1 MVFYCHTC
9 ADVTSVREV
18 ETTELLKKVRK
29 IEIRSRG
36 LTRQIFAGEYHSAFR
51 GRGMAFS
58 EVREYQ
64 FGDDIRNI
72 DWNVTA
78 RFGHPYVKVFEEER
92 ELTVM
97 LLVDVSRSG
106 DFGTVAST
114 KREMMT
120 EIAAVLAYSVIANN
134 DKVGLMLFSDRVE
147 KYIPPKKGRG
157 HMLRIIREMLG
168 YEPSGSATSLSEPLR
183 YLTNIIRKRC
193 TAFILSD
200 FLAPPFTDALRIAS
214 GKHDVVALRIS
225 DRREKEMP
233 DVGFIKVLNP
243 ETGREQWIDTSSSAV
258 RKDYAAQ
265 WKRHDEAVASA
276 FVSCGVD
283 MASISTGED
292 YIKPLISLFKH
303 RYEYEKGFH
312 FNSGF
317 PYIGTTPVSPADK
330 GYLEA

>member
-1 MVFYCHTC
+1 M
-9 ADVTSVREV
+9 

-64 FGDDIRNI
+64 FGDDIRSI

-78 RFGHPYVKVFEEER
+78 RFGHPYVKIFEEER

-106 DFGTVAST
+106 DFGTVSGT
-114 KREMMT
+114 KREIMT

-134 DKVGLMLFSDRVE
+134 DKVGLMLFSDKVE
-147 KYIPPKKGRG
+147 KYIPPKKGRA
-157 HMLRIIREMLG
+157 HMLRIVREMLSF
-168 YEPSGSATSLSEPLR
+168 EPQSSGTSLSEPLR
-183 YLTNIIRKRC
+183 FLTNVIRKRC

-200 FLAPPFTDALRIAS
+200 FMAPPFVEALRIAS
-214 GKHDVVALRIS
+214 GKHDLVALNIS
-225 DRREKEMP
+225 DRREKEIP
-233 DVGFIKVLNP
+233 DVGFIRVTDP
-243 ETGREQWIDTSSSAV
+243 ETGTEKWIDTSSART
-258 RKDYAAQ
+258 RKDYADQ
-265 WKRHDEAVASA
+265 WKLHDETVSSA

-283 MASISTGED
+283 AATVSTGDD

-303 RYEYEKGFH
+303 R
-312 FNSGF
+312 
-317 PYIGTTPVSPADK
+317 
-330 GYLEA
+330 

>member
-1 MVFYCHTC
+1 M
-9 ADVTSVREV
+9 

-36 LTRQIFAGEYHSAFR
+36 LTRQIFAGQYHSAFR

-64 FGDDIRNI
+64 FGDEIRSI

-106 DFGTVAST
+106 DFGTLAAT
-114 KREMMT
+114 KREVMT
-120 EIAAVLAYSVIANN
+120 EIAAVLSYSVIVNN

-147 KYIPPKKGRG
+147 KYIPPKKGRA
-157 HMLRIIREMLG
+157 HMLRIIREMLSF
-168 YEPSGSATSLSEPLR
+168 EPQSSGTSLSEPLR
-183 YLTNIIRKRC
+183 FLTNVLRKRC

-200 FLAPPFTDALRIAS
+200 FMAPPFEEALRIAS
-214 GKHDVVALRIS
+214 GKHDIVALKIN
-225 DRREKEMP
+225 DRREKEIP
-233 DVGFIKVLNP
+233 DVGFIRINDP
-243 ETGREQWIDTSSSAV
+243 ETGKESWIDTSSSGV
-258 RKDYAAQ
+258 RNEYALRWRQ
-265 WKRHDEAVASA
+265 HEEK
-276 FVSCGVD
+276 VSTSFRNCGVD
-283 MASISTGED
+283 VAVVGTGED

-303 RYEYEKGFH
+303 R
-312 FNSGF
+312 
-317 PYIGTTPVSPADK
+317 
-330 GYLEA
+330 

>member
-1 MVFYCHTC
+1 MRGQSRE
-9 ADVTSVREV
+9 AEV

-36 LTRQIFAGEYHSAFR
+36 LTRQIFAVEYHSAFR

-58 EVREYQ
+58 EVRESQ
-64 FGDDIRNI
+64 FGDDIRSI

-78 RFGHPYVKVFEEER
+78 RFGHPYVKIFEEER

-114 KREMMT
+114 KRELMT

-134 DKVGLMLFSDRVE
+134 DKVGLMLFSEKVE
-147 KYIPPKKGRG
+147 KYIPPNKGRG
-157 HMLRIIREMLG
+157 HMLRIIREMLS
-168 YEPSGSATSLSEPLR
+168 YEPQESGTSLSEPLR
-183 YLTNIIRKRC
+183 YLTNVIRKRC

-200 FLAPPFTDALRIAS
+200 FMAPPFLESLRIAS
-214 GKHDVVALRIS
+214 GKHDVVALRIT
-225 DRREKEMP
+225 DKREKEIP
-233 DVGFIKVLNP
+233 DVGFMKVTDP
-243 ETGREQWIDTSSSAV
+243 ESGEENWIDTSSA
-258 RKDYAAQ
+258 RIRQEYAAL
-265 WKRHDEAVASA
+265 WKKHNEAVSNT

-283 MASISTGED
+283 VASISTGED

-303 RYEYEKGFH
+303 R
-312 FNSGF
+312 
-317 PYIGTTPVSPADK
+317 
-330 GYLEA
+330 

>member
-1 MVFYCHTC
+1 M
-9 ADVTSVREV
+9 

-78 RFGHPYVKVFEEER
+78 RLGHPYVKVFEEER

-106 DFGTVAST
+106 EFGTVAST

-157 HMLRIIREMLG
+157 HMLRIIRELLS
-168 YEPSGSATSLSEPLR
+168 YEPSGNGTSLSEPLR
-183 YLTNIIRKRC
+183 YLTNVLRKRC

-200 FLAPPFTDALRIAS
+200 FMAQPFTEALRVAS
-214 GKHDVVALRIS
+214 GKHDLVALRIS
-225 DRREKEMP
+225 DRREKELP
-233 DVGFIKVLNP
+233 DVGFMKVLDP
-243 ETGREQWIDTSSSAV
+243 ESGRELWIDTSSPAIRREYAEQWRKHDQAV
-258 RKDYAAQ
+258 TTSFVSSGVD
-265 WKRHDEAVASA
+265 VASI
-276 FVSCGVD
+276 G
-283 MASISTGED
+283 TGED

-303 RYEYEKGFH
+303 R
-312 FNSGF
+312 
-317 PYIGTTPVSPADK
+317 
-330 GYLEA
+330 

>member
-1 MVFYCHTC
+1 MVLYSHAFNGVSY
-9 ADVTSVREV
+9 VRKV

-303 RYEYEKGFH
+303 R
-312 FNSGF
+312 
-317 PYIGTTPVSPADK
+317 
-330 GYLEA
+330 

>member
-1 MVFYCHTC
+1 M
-9 ADVTSVREV
+9 

-78 RFGHPYVKVFEEER
+78 RLGHPYVKIFEEER

-106 DFGTVAST
+106 DFGTAAST
-114 KREMMT
+114 KRELMT

-147 KYIPPKKGRG
+147 KYIPPKKGRA
-157 HMLRIIREMLG
+157 HMLRIIREMLS
-168 YEPSGSATSLSEPLR
+168 YEPSGSGTSLSEPLR
-183 YLTNIIRKRC
+183 YLTNVIRKRC

-200 FLAPPFTDALRIAS
+200 FMAPPFTESLRIAS

-225 DRREKEMP
+225 DRREREMP
-233 DVGFIKVLNP
+233 DIGFVKIADP
-243 ETGREQWIDTSSSAV
+243 ETGKEDWIDTSSS
-258 RKDYAAQ
+258 RIRREYAER
-265 WKRHDEAVASA
+265 WKRHEETVSNT
-276 FVSCGVD
+276 FVNCGVD
-283 MASISTGED
+283 VATVTTGAD

-303 RYEYEKGFH
+303 R
-312 FNSGF
+312 
-317 PYIGTTPVSPADK
+317 
-330 GYLEA
+330 

>member
-1 MVFYCHTC
+1 M
-9 ADVTSVREV
+9 

-64 FGDDIRNI
+64 FGDDIRYI

-78 RFGHPYVKVFEEER
+78 RFGHPYVKIFEEER

-106 DFGTVAST
+106 DFGTVSGT
-114 KREMMT
+114 KRELMT

-134 DKVGLMLFSDRVE
+134 DKVGLILFSDRVE

-157 HMLRIIREMLG
+157 HMLRIVREMLSF
-168 YEPSGSATSLSEPLR
+168 EPQSSGTSLSEPLR
-183 YLTNIIRKRC
+183 FLTNVIRKRC

-200 FLAPPFTDALRIAS
+200 FMAPPFVEAMRIAS
-214 GKHDVVALRIS
+214 GKHDLVALNIS
-225 DRREKEMP
+225 DRREKQLP
-233 DVGFIKVLNP
+233 DVGFIRVADP
-243 ETGREQWIDTSSSAV
+243 ETGTEKWTDTSSARI
-258 RKDYAAQ
+258 RKEYAER
-265 WKRHDEAVASA
+265 WKLHDETVSNA
-276 FVSCGVD
+276 FISCGVD
-283 MASISTGED
+283 AATISTGDD

-303 RYEYEKGFH
+303 R
-312 FNSGF
+312 
-317 PYIGTTPVSPADK
+317 
-330 GYLEA
+330 

>member
-1 MVFYCHTC
+1 
-9 ADVTSVREV
+9 V

-36 LTRQIFAGEYHSAFR
+36 LTRQIFAGQYHSAFR

-64 FGDDIRNI
+64 FGDEIRSI

-106 DFGTVAST
+106 DFGTLTAT
-114 KREMMT
+114 KREVMT
-120 EIAAVLAYSVIANN
+120 EIAAVLSYSVIVNN

-147 KYIPPKKGRG
+147 KYIPPKKGKA
-157 HMLRIIREMLG
+157 HMLRLIREMLS
-168 YEPSGSATSLSEPLR
+168 YEPQSPGTSLSEPLR
-183 YLTNIIRKRC
+183 VLTNVLRKRC

-200 FLAPPFTDALRIAS
+200 FMAPPFEEALRIAS
-214 GKHDVVALRIS
+214 GKHDIVALNIS
-225 DRREKEMP
+225 DRREKEIP
-233 DVGFIKVLNP
+233 DVGFIRITDP
-243 ETGREQWIDTSSSAV
+243 ETGKENWIDTSSLRV
-258 RKDYAAQ
+258 RKEYALR
-265 WKRHDEAVASA
+265 WKKHEDSVNSA
-276 FVSCGVD
+276 FRSCGVD
-283 MASISTGED
+283 VAVISTGED

-303 RYEYEKGFH
+303 R
-312 FNSGF
+312 
-317 PYIGTTPVSPADK
+317 
-330 GYLEA
+330 

>member
-1 MVFYCHTC
+1 M
-9 ADVTSVREV
+9 

-64 FGDDIRNI
+64 FGDDIRSI

-78 RFGHPYVKVFEEER
+78 RFGHPYVKIFEEER

-106 DFGTVAST
+106 DFGTIGST
-114 KREMMT
+114 KRELMT

-134 DKVGLMLFSDRVE
+134 DKVGLMLFSGKVE

-157 HMLRIIREMLG
+157 HMLRIIREMLSF
-168 YEPSGSATSLSEPLR
+168 ESLESDTSLSEPLR
-183 YLTNIIRKRC
+183 YLTNVIRKRC

-200 FLAPPFTDALRIAS
+200 FMAPPFIESLRIAS
-214 GKHDVVALRIS
+214 GKHDVVALRVT
-225 DRREKEMP
+225 DRREKEIP
-233 DVGFIKVLNP
+233 DVGFMKVTDP
-243 ETGREQWIDTSSSAV
+243 ESGKENWIDTSSA
-258 RKDYAAQ
+258 RIRQEYAAL
-265 WKRHDEAVASA
+265 WKRHNETVSNT
-276 FVSCGVD
+276 FVNCGVD
-283 MASISTGED
+283 VASISTGED

-303 RYEYEKGFH
+303 R
-312 FNSGF
+312 
-317 PYIGTTPVSPADK
+317 
-330 GYLEA
+330 

>member
-1 MVFYCHTC
+1 M
-9 ADVTSVREV
+9 SGQNKKGEV

-51 GRGMAFS
+51 GRGMTFS

-78 RFGHPYVKVFEEER
+78 RLGHPYVKVFEEER

-120 EIAAVLAYSVIANN
+120 EIAAVLAYSVVANN
-134 DKVGLMLFSDRVE
+134 DKVGLMLFTDRVE
-147 KYIPPKKGRG
+147 KYIPPKKGRS
-157 HMLRIIREMLG
+157 HMLRIIREMLS
-168 YEPSGSATSLSEPLR
+168 YEPQGSGTSLSEPLR
-183 YLTNIIRKRC
+183 YLTNVLRKKC

-200 FLAPPFTDALRIAS
+200 FMAPPFVEALRIAS
-214 GKHDVVALRIS
+214 GKHDVVALRIT
-225 DRREKEMP
+225 DRREKELP
-233 DVGFIKVLNP
+233 DVGFMKVSDP
-243 ETGREQWIDTSSSAV
+243 ETGKELWVDTSASGV
-258 RKDYAAQ
+258 RKQYAGN
-265 WKRHDEAVASA
+265 WKRHNDVVSST
-276 FVSCGVD
+276 FVNCGVD
-283 MASISTGED
+283 VASISTGED

-303 RYEYEKGFH
+303 R
-312 FNSGF
+312 
-317 PYIGTTPVSPADK
+317 
-330 GYLEA
+330 

>member
-1 MVFYCHTC
+1 
-9 ADVTSVREV
+9 V

-78 RFGHPYVKVFEEER
+78 RFGHPYVKIFEEER

-106 DFGTVAST
+106 EFGTITST

-120 EIAAVLAYSVIANN
+120 EIAAVLAYSVVANN

-157 HMLRIIREMLG
+157 HMLRIIRELLS
-168 YEPSGSATSLSEPLR
+168 YEPKGSGTSLTEPLR
-183 YLTNIIRKRC
+183 YLTNVLRKRC

-200 FLAPPFTDALRIAS
+200 FMAPTFTDALRVAS

-225 DRREKEMP
+225 DRREKELP
-233 DVGFIKVLNP
+233 DVGFMKVADP
-243 ETGREQWIDTSSSAV
+243 ESGSDVWIDTSSAAI
-258 RKDYAAQ
+258 RKEYARQ
-265 WKRHDEAVASA
+265 WRIHDETVSAA

-283 MASISTGED
+283 VASISTGGD

-303 RYEYEKGFH
+303 R
-312 FNSGF
+312 
-317 PYIGTTPVSPADK
+317 
-330 GYLEA
+330 

>member
-1 MVFYCHTC
+1 M
-9 ADVTSVREV
+9 

-51 GRGMAFS
+51 GKGMAFS

-64 FGDDIRNI
+64 FGDDIRSI

-78 RFGHPYVKVFEEER
+78 RFGHPYVKIFEEER

-97 LLVDVSRSG
+97 LIVDISTSG
-106 DFGTVAST
+106 DFGSVTST

-134 DKVGLMLFSDRVE
+134 DKVGLILFSDRVE
-147 KYIPPKKGRG
+147 KYIPPKKGRA
-157 HMLRIIREMLG
+157 HMLRIVRDLLS
-168 YEPSGSATSLSEPLR
+168 YEPHSSRTALAEPLR
-183 YLTNIIRKRC
+183 FLTNVIRKRC

-200 FLAPPFTDALRIAS
+200 FLAPSFIEPLRIAA
-214 GKHDVVALRIS
+214 GKHDLVALNIC

-233 DVGFIKVLNP
+233 DVGFIRVTDP
-243 ETGREQWIDTSSSAV
+243 ETGQENWIDTSSARIRNEYSS
-258 RKDYAAQ
+258 R
-265 WKRHDEAVASA
+265 WKKHEEEVSNT

-283 MASISTGED
+283 SVTINTGED

-303 RYEYEKGFH
+303 R
-312 FNSGF
+312 
-317 PYIGTTPVSPADK
+317 
-330 GYLEA
+330 

>member
-1 MVFYCHTC
+1 
-9 ADVTSVREV
+9 V

-168 YEPSGSATSLSEPLR
+168 FEPSGSATSLSEPLR

-200 FLAPPFTDALRIAS
+200 FIAPPFTDALRIAS
-214 GKHDVVALRIS
+214 GKHDVVALRIT

-233 DVGFIKVLNP
+233 DVGFIKVVNP
-243 ETGREQWIDTSSSAV
+243 ESGTEQWIDTSSSAV

-265 WKRHDEAVASA
+265 WKRHDEGVVSA

-303 RYEYEKGFH
+303 R
-312 FNSGF
+312 
-317 PYIGTTPVSPADK
+317 
-330 GYLEA
+330 

>member
-1 MVFYCHTC
+1 M
-9 ADVTSVREV
+9 

-36 LTRQIFAGEYHSAFR
+36 LTHQIFAGKYHSAFR

-64 FGDDIRNI
+64 FGDDIRSI

-78 RFGHPYVKVFEEER
+78 RFGHPYVKIFEEER

-134 DKVGLMLFSDRVE
+134 DKVGLILFSDRVE
-147 KYIPPKKGRG
+147 KYIPPKKGRS
-157 HMLRIIREMLG
+157 HMLRIIREMLS
-168 YEPSGSATSLSEPLR
+168 YESAGMGTSLSEPLK

-193 TAFILSD
+193 TTFILSD
-200 FLAPPFTDALRIAS
+200 FMAPSFTEALRIAS

-225 DRREKEMP
+225 DRREKELP
-233 DVGFIKVLNP
+233 DIGFMKVTDP
-243 ETGREQWIDTSSSAV
+243 ESGREFWIDTSSAAV
-258 RKDYAAQ
+258 RKEYASRAA
-265 WKRHDEAVASA
+265 KHDETVTNT
-276 FVSCGVD
+276 FINCGVD
-283 MASISTGED
+283 AASINTGED
-292 YIKPLISLFKH
+292 YIKPLISLFRH
-303 RYEYEKGFH
+303 R
-312 FNSGF
+312 
-317 PYIGTTPVSPADK
+317 
-330 GYLEA
+330 

>member
-1 MVFYCHTC
+1 M
-9 ADVTSVREV
+9 

-64 FGDDIRNI
+64 FGDDIRSI

-78 RFGHPYVKVFEEER
+78 RFGHPYVKIFEEER

-106 DFGTVAST
+106 DFGTVSST
-114 KREMMT
+114 KRELMT

-157 HMLRIIREMLG
+157 HMLRIIREMLS
-168 YEPSGSATSLSEPLR
+168 YEPQVSGTSLAEPLR
-183 YLTNIIRKRC
+183 YLTNVIRKRC

-200 FLAPPFTDALRIAS
+200 FMAPPFVESLRIAS
-214 GKHDVVALRIS
+214 GKHDMVALRIT
-225 DRREKEMP
+225 DRREKEIP
-233 DVGFIKVLNP
+233 DVGFMKVTDP
-243 ETGREQWIDTSSSAV
+243 ETGRENWIDTSSARI
-258 RKDYAAQ
+258 RKEYASL
-265 WKRHDEAVASA
+265 WKRHDETVSNT

-283 MASISTGED
+283 VATISTGED

-303 RYEYEKGFH
+303 R
-312 FNSGF
+312 
-317 PYIGTTPVSPADK
+317 
-330 GYLEA
+330 

>member
-1 MVFYCHTC
+1 M
-9 ADVTSVREV
+9 

-36 LTRQIFAGEYHSAFR
+36 LTRQIFAGQYHSAFR

-64 FGDDIRNI
+64 FGDEIRSI

-106 DFGTVAST
+106 DFGTVAAT
-114 KREMMT
+114 KREVMT
-120 EIAAVLAYSVIANN
+120 EIAAVLSYSVIVNN

-147 KYIPPKKGRG
+147 KYIPPKKGRA
-157 HMLRIIREMLG
+157 HMLRIIREMLSF
-168 YEPSGSATSLSEPLR
+168 EPQSSGTSLSEPLR
-183 YLTNIIRKRC
+183 FLTNVLRKRC

-200 FLAPPFTDALRIAS
+200 FMAPPFEEALRIAS
-214 GKHDVVALRIS
+214 GKHDIVALKIN
-225 DRREKEMP
+225 DRREKEIP
-233 DVGFIKVLNP
+233 DVGFIRINDP
-243 ETGREQWIDTSSSAV
+243 ETGKESWIDTSSSSV
-258 RKDYAAQ
+258 RNEYALRWRQ
-265 WKRHDEAVASA
+265 HEEK
-276 FVSCGVD
+276 VSTSFRNCGVD
-283 MASISTGED
+283 VAVVGTGED

-303 RYEYEKGFH
+303 R
-312 FNSGF
+312 
-317 PYIGTTPVSPADK
+317 
-330 GYLEA
+330 

>member
-1 MVFYCHTC
+1 M
-9 ADVTSVREV
+9 

-168 YEPSGSATSLSEPLR
+168 FEPSGSATSLSEPLR

-200 FLAPPFTDALRIAS
+200 FIAPPFTDALRIAS
-214 GKHDVVALRIS
+214 GKHDVVALRIT

-233 DVGFIKVLNP
+233 DVGFIKVVNP
-243 ETGREQWIDTSSSAV
+243 ESGTEQWIDTSSSAV

-265 WKRHDEAVASA
+265 WKRHDEGVVSA

-303 RYEYEKGFH
+303 R
-312 FNSGF
+312 
-317 PYIGTTPVSPADK
+317 
-330 GYLEA
+330 

>member
-1 MVFYCHTC
+1 M
-9 ADVTSVREV
+9 

-78 RFGHPYVKVFEEER
+78 RLGHPYVKVFEEER

-106 DFGTVAST
+106 DFGTLAST

-134 DKVGLMLFSDRVE
+134 DKVGLMLFSDSVE

-157 HMLRIIREMLG
+157 HMLRIIREMLSF
-168 YEPSGSATSLSEPLR
+168 EPTGSGTSLSEPLR
-183 YLTNIIRKRC
+183 YLTNVLRKRC
-193 TAFILSD
+193 TAFVLSD
-200 FLAPPFTDALRIAS
+200 FMAPPFTEALRIAS

-225 DRREKEMP
+225 DRREKELP
-233 DVGFIKVLNP
+233 DVGFMKVTDP
-243 ETGREQWIDTSSSAV
+243 ESGKEMWIDTSSSAI
-258 RKDYAAQ
+258 RRDYAEH
-265 WKRHDEAVASA
+265 WRKHDQAVTAA
-276 FVSCGVD
+276 FVSSGVD
-283 MASISTGED
+283 VASISTGED

-303 RYEYEKGFH
+303 R
-312 FNSGF
+312 
-317 PYIGTTPVSPADK
+317 
-330 GYLEA
+330 

>member
-1 MVFYCHTC
+1 
-9 ADVTSVREV
+9 V

-36 LTRQIFAGEYHSAFR
+36 LTRQIFAGQYHSAFR

-64 FGDDIRNI
+64 FGDEIRSI

-106 DFGTVAST
+106 DFGTVAAT
-114 KREMMT
+114 KREVMT
-120 EIAAVLAYSVIANN
+120 EIAAVLSYSVIVNN

-147 KYIPPKKGRG
+147 KYIPPKKGRA
-157 HMLRIIREMLG
+157 HMLRIIREMLSF
-168 YEPSGSATSLSEPLR
+168 EPQSSGTSLSEPLR
-183 YLTNIIRKRC
+183 FLTNVLRKRC

-200 FLAPPFTDALRIAS
+200 FMAPPFEEALRIAS
-214 GKHDVVALRIS
+214 GKHDIVALKIN
-225 DRREKEMP
+225 DRREKEIP
-233 DVGFIKVLNP
+233 DVGFIRINDP
-243 ETGREQWIDTSSSAV
+243 ETGKESWIDTSSSGV
-258 RKDYAAQ
+258 RNEYALRWRQ
-265 WKRHDEAVASA
+265 HEEK
-276 FVSCGVD
+276 VSTTFRNCGVD
-283 MASISTGED
+283 VAVVGTGED

-303 RYEYEKGFH
+303 R
-312 FNSGF
+312 
-317 PYIGTTPVSPADK
+317 
-330 GYLEA
+330 

>member
-1 MVFYCHTC
+1 
-9 ADVTSVREV
+9 V

-64 FGDDIRNI
+64 FGDDIRSI

-78 RFGHPYVKVFEEER
+78 RFGHPYVKIFEEER

-106 DFGTVAST
+106 DFGTVSGT

-134 DKVGLMLFSDRVE
+134 DKVGLILFSDKVE
-147 KYIPPKKGRG
+147 KYIPPKKGRA
-157 HMLRIIREMLG
+157 HMLRIVREMLSF
-168 YEPSGSATSLSEPLR
+168 EPQSSGTSLSEPLR
-183 YLTNIIRKRC
+183 FLTNVIRKRC

-200 FLAPPFTDALRIAS
+200 FMAPTFVEALRIAS
-214 GKHDVVALRIS
+214 GKHDLVALNIS
-225 DRREKEMP
+225 DRREKEIP
-233 DVGFIKVLNP
+233 DVGFIRVADP
-243 ETGREQWIDTSSSAV
+243 ETGTEKWTDTSSARI
-258 RKDYAAQ
+258 RKEYAER
-265 WKRHDEAVASA
+265 WKLHDETVSSA
-276 FVSCGVD
+276 FISCGVD
-283 MASISTGED
+283 AATVSTGDD

-303 RYEYEKGFH
+303 R
-312 FNSGF
+312 
-317 PYIGTTPVSPADK
+317 
-330 GYLEA
+330 

>member
-1 MVFYCHTC
+1 MVLYSHAFNGVSY
-9 ADVTSVREV
+9 VRKV

-78 RFGHPYVKVFEEER
+78 RLGHPYVKVFEEER

-157 HMLRIIREMLG
+157 HMLRIIREMLSF
-168 YEPSGSATSLSEPLR
+168 EPSGSGTSLSEPLR
-183 YLTNIIRKRC
+183 YLTNVLRKRC
-193 TAFILSD
+193 TAFVLSD
-200 FLAPPFTDALRIAS
+200 FMAPPFTEALRIAS

-225 DRREKEMP
+225 DRREKELP
-233 DVGFIKVLNP
+233 DVGFMKVMNP
-243 ETGREQWIDTSSSAV
+243 ETGHEMWIDTSSSSVRREYSEHWRKHDQAV
-258 RKDYAAQ
+258 TA
-265 WKRHDEAVASA
+265 A
-276 FVSCGVD
+276 FVSSGVD
-283 MASISTGED
+283 VASIGTGED

-303 RYEYEKGFH
+303 R
-312 FNSGF
+312 
-317 PYIGTTPVSPADK
+317 
-330 GYLEA
+330 

>member
-1 MVFYCHTC
+1 M
-9 ADVTSVREV
+9 

-36 LTRQIFAGEYHSAFR
+36 LTRQIFAGQYHSAFR

-64 FGDDIRNI
+64 FGDEIRSI

-106 DFGTVAST
+106 DFGTVAAT
-114 KREMMT
+114 KREVMT
-120 EIAAVLAYSVIANN
+120 EIAAVLSYSVIVNN

-147 KYIPPKKGRG
+147 KYIPPKKGRA
-157 HMLRIIREMLG
+157 HMLRIIREMLSF
-168 YEPSGSATSLSEPLR
+168 EPQSSGTSLSEPLR
-183 YLTNIIRKRC
+183 FLTNVLRKRC

-200 FLAPPFTDALRIAS
+200 FMAPPFEEALRIAS
-214 GKHDVVALRIS
+214 GKHDIVALKIN
-225 DRREKEMP
+225 DRREKEIP
-233 DVGFIKVLNP
+233 DVGFIRINDP
-243 ETGREQWIDTSSSAV
+243 ETGKESWIDTSSSGV
-258 RKDYAAQ
+258 RNEYALRWRQ
-265 WKRHDEAVASA
+265 HEEK
-276 FVSCGVD
+276 VSTSFRNCGVD
-283 MASISTGED
+283 VAVVGTGED

-303 RYEYEKGFH
+303 R
-312 FNSGF
+312 
-317 PYIGTTPVSPADK
+317 
-330 GYLEA
+330 

>member
-1 MVFYCHTC
+1 MVFYSHPYTFIPY
-9 ADVTSVREV
+9 VIKV

-36 LTRQIFAGEYHSAFR
+36 LTQQIFAGKYHSAFR

-64 FGDDIRNI
+64 FGDDIRSI

-78 RFGHPYVKVFEEER
+78 RFGHPYVKIFEEER

-120 EIAAVLAYSVIANN
+120 EIAAVLAYSVIVNN

-157 HMLRIIREMLG
+157 HMLRIIREMLS
-168 YEPSGSATSLSEPLR
+168 YEPLGSGTSLSEPLR

-200 FLAPPFTDALRIAS
+200 FMAPPFTDALRIAS

-225 DRREKEMP
+225 DRREKELP
-233 DVGFIKVLNP
+233 DVGFMKVTDP
-243 ETGREQWIDTSSSAV
+243 ESGKELWIDTSSSSI
-258 RKDYAAQ
+258 RKDYASH
-265 WKRHDEAVASA
+265 WKRHDEAIAA
-276 FVSCGVD
+276 TFISCGVD
-283 MASISTGED
+283 AATVSTGDD
-292 YIKPLISLFKH
+292 YIKPLISLFRH
-303 RYEYEKGFH
+303 R
-312 FNSGF
+312 
-317 PYIGTTPVSPADK
+317 
-330 GYLEA
+330 

>member
-1 MVFYCHTC
+1 M
-9 ADVTSVREV
+9 

-78 RFGHPYVKVFEEER
+78 RFGHPYVKIFEEER

-106 DFGTVAST
+106 DFGTITAT

-134 DKVGLMLFSDRVE
+134 DKAGLILFSDRVE
-147 KYIPPKKGRG
+147 KYIPPEKGRA
-157 HMLRIIREMLG
+157 HMLRIIRELLS
-168 YEPSGSATSLSEPLR
+168 YEPQSSGTSLAEPLR
-183 YLTNIIRKRC
+183 FLTNVIRKRC

-200 FLAPPFTDALRIAS
+200 FMAPPFIDPLRIAS
-214 GKHDVVALRIS
+214 GKHDLVALNIY
-225 DRREKEMP
+225 DRRESEMP
-233 DVGFIKVLNP
+233 DVGFVRVTDP
-243 ETGREQWIDTSSSAV
+243 ETGTENWIDTSSARI
-258 RKDYAAQ
+258 RKEYTNR
-265 WKRHDEAVASA
+265 WNKHFESVSNS
-276 FVSCGVD
+276 FVSCGIDSVT
-283 MASISTGED
+283 ISTGDD

-303 RYEYEKGFH
+303 R
-312 FNSGF
+312 
-317 PYIGTTPVSPADK
+317 
-330 GYLEA
+330 

>member
-1 MVFYCHTC
+1 
-9 ADVTSVREV
+9 V

-64 FGDDIRNI
+64 FGDDIRSI

-78 RFGHPYVKVFEEER
+78 RFGHPYVKIFEEER

-106 DFGTVAST
+106 DFGTVAGT

-120 EIAAVLAYSVIANN
+120 EIAAVLSYSVIANN
-134 DKVGLMLFSDRVE
+134 DKVGLMLFSERVE
-147 KYIPPKKGRG
+147 KYIPPKKGRA
-157 HMLRIIREMLG
+157 HMLRIIRELLS
-168 YEPSGSATSLSEPLR
+168 YEPQSSGTSLSEPLR
-183 YLTNIIRKRC
+183 FLTNVIRKRC

-200 FLAPPFTDALRIAS
+200 FMAPPFVEALRIAS
-214 GKHDVVALRIS
+214 GKHDLVALNIS
-225 DRREKEMP
+225 DRREKEIP
-233 DVGFIKVLNP
+233 DVGFMRVTDP
-243 ETGREQWIDTSSSAV
+243 ETGNENWIDTSSAKI
-258 RKDYAAQ
+258 RRDYADL
-265 WKRHDEAVASA
+265 WKRHEETVSSS
-276 FVSCGVD
+276 FISCGID
-283 MASISTGED
+283 SATISTGED

-303 RYEYEKGFH
+303 R
-312 FNSGF
+312 
-317 PYIGTTPVSPADK
+317 
-330 GYLEA
+330 

>member
-1 MVFYCHTC
+1 MRGQSRE
-9 ADVTSVREV
+9 AEV

-78 RFGHPYVKVFEEER
+78 RFGHPYVKIFEEER

-114 KREMMT
+114 KRELMT

-134 DKVGLMLFSDRVE
+134 DKVGLMLFSEKVE

-157 HMLRIIREMLG
+157 HMLRIIREMLS
-168 YEPSGSATSLSEPLR
+168 YEPQESGTSLSEPLR
-183 YLTNIIRKRC
+183 YLTNVIRKRC

-200 FLAPPFTDALRIAS
+200 FMAPPFIESLRIAS
-214 GKHDVVALRIS
+214 GKHDVVALRIT
-225 DRREKEMP
+225 DRREKEIP
-233 DVGFIKVLNP
+233 DVGFMKVTDP
-243 ETGREQWIDTSSSAV
+243 ESGEENWIDTSSARIRQEYV
-258 RKDYAAQ
+258 AL
-265 WKRHDEAVASA
+265 WKKHNEAVSNT

-283 MASISTGED
+283 VASISTGED

-303 RYEYEKGFH
+303 R
-312 FNSGF
+312 
-317 PYIGTTPVSPADK
+317 
-330 GYLEA
+330 

>member
-1 MVFYCHTC
+1 M
-9 ADVTSVREV
+9 

-78 RFGHPYVKVFEEER
+78 RLGHPYVKIFEEER

-106 DFGTVAST
+106 DFGTAAST
-114 KREMMT
+114 KRELMT

-134 DKVGLMLFSDRVE
+134 DKVGLMLFSDSVE
-147 KYIPPKKGRG
+147 KYIPPKKGRA
-157 HMLRIIREMLG
+157 HMLRIIRELLS
-168 YEPSGSATSLSEPLR
+168 YEPAGPGTSLSEPLR
-183 YLTNIIRKRC
+183 YLTNVIRKRC

-200 FLAPPFTDALRIAS
+200 FMAPPFTESLRIAS

-225 DRREKEMP
+225 DRREREMP
-233 DVGFIKVLNP
+233 DIGFVKVADP
-243 ETGREQWIDTSSSAV
+243 ETGREDWIDTSSARIRSE
-258 RKDYAAQ
+258 YAGR
-265 WKRHDEAVASA
+265 WKRHDETVSNA
-276 FVSCGVD
+276 FVNCGVD
-283 MASISTGED
+283 VATVTTGAD

-303 RYEYEKGFH
+303 R
-312 FNSGF
+312 
-317 PYIGTTPVSPADK
+317 
-330 GYLEA
+330 

>member
-1 MVFYCHTC
+1 
-9 ADVTSVREV
+9 V

-78 RFGHPYVKVFEEER
+78 RFGHPYVKIFEEER

-106 DFGTVAST
+106 DFGTVSGT

-134 DKVGLMLFSDRVE
+134 DKVGLLLFSDKVE

-157 HMLRIIREMLG
+157 HMLLIVREMLSF
-168 YEPSGSATSLSEPLR
+168 EPQSSGTSLSEPLR
-183 YLTNIIRKRC
+183 FLTNVIRKRC

-200 FLAPPFTDALRIAS
+200 FMAPPFVDAMRIAS
-214 GKHDVVALRIS
+214 GKHDLVALNIS
-225 DRREKEMP
+225 DRREKQLP
-233 DVGFIKVLNP
+233 DVGFIRVTDP
-243 ETGREQWIDTSSSAV
+243 ETGTEKWIDTSLARI
-258 RKDYAAQ
+258 RKEYAER
-265 WKRHDEAVASA
+265 WKLHDETVSNA
-276 FVSCGVD
+276 FISCGVD
-283 MASISTGED
+283 AATISTGDD

-303 RYEYEKGFH
+303 R
-312 FNSGF
+312 
-317 PYIGTTPVSPADK
+317 
-330 GYLEA
+330 